1 MSIVVPSIKVL
12 PMIEVSFAKLLSDT
26 ENGALVVVVVVG
38 FFVVVV
44 VVLVVVGF
52 FVVVVVVLVVVGF
65 FVVVVVVLIVVVVA
79 DTIGYQASEAT
90 LHILP
95 SLRAKYM

>member
-1 MSIVVPSIKVL
+1 
-12 PMIEVSFAKLLSDT
+12 
-26 ENGALVVVVVVG
+26 VVVD
-38 FFVVVV
+38 
-44 VVLVVVGF
+44 VLVVVGF
-52 FVVVVVVLVVVGF
+52 FVEVVVVLVVVCF
-65 FVVVVVVLIVVVVA
+65 FVVVVVVLIVVCFCVVEVVVFAVVVVA